1 MTAVGLSRFLDL
13 YFYTVCSL
21 TTGKLHNLFSVDS
34 ISLLEKQGLW
44 PPEIPGFLKCKPIH
58 QENPMFTF
66 HTFLC
71 FFFTFLQK
79 SQISNP
85 LFFFFLL
92 ARFMKKVDY
101 VSKVENPK
109 KHT

>member
-1 MTAVGLSRFLDL
+1 MSSNLFTTFMTAVGLSRFLDL

-71 FFFTFLQK
+71 FFFTCQIHEK
-79 SQISNP
+79 SRLCFKS
-85 LFFFFLL
+85 
-92 ARFMKKVDY
+92 RK
-101 VSKVENPK
+101 S
-109 KHT
+109 